1 MRREDNK
8 NTVFADIM
16 TSLSKYFIAI
26 VAIMIL
32 VIAFSGVKFVKSG
45 NAALILRFGNL
56 VGDTYEEQV
65 HGPGLLLAFP
75 YIIDEVVMVPTGS
88 IIEQKVT
95 THYTEGY
102 MQDVKS
108 NGYVITGDQ
117 NIAVINATVKYK
129 ITDPVA
135 YALNVSDIK
144 AIVNGSVSNA
154 MVESAACV
162 TVDSILTSGKET
174 YAVSVIQ
181 KAQNKLDISEAGIT
195 IANIEFTKV
204 SMPKEVVGIYNEV
217 NAASVQAETMVEEAK
232 NYRDTT
238 IPAAEASAN
247 KAISDANTAYS
258 TAVSGANKAL
268 AEFWGLTEEYKINR
282 EVVRT
287 RIYNSK
293 IREAISK
300 IGKVKVVQ
308 EGDSN
313 IIIN

>member
-45 NAALILRFGNL
+45 NVALILRFGNL

-65 HGPGLLLAFP
+65 HEPGLLLAFP

-102 MQDVKS
+102 MQDVKT

-135 YALNVSDIK
+135 KGIGIGSASH
-144 AIVNGSVSNA
+144 AIGTARA
-154 MVESAACV
+154 MEMGEIEGAMSGL
-162 TVDSILTSGKET
+162 SI
-174 YAVSVIQ
+174 
-181 KAQNKLDISEAGIT
+181 
-195 IANIEFTKV
+195 
-204 SMPKEVVGIYNEV
+204 
-217 NAASVQAETMVEEAK
+217 
-232 NYRDTT
+232 
-238 IPAAEASAN
+238 
-247 KAISDANTAYS
+247 
-258 TAVSGANKAL
+258 AVSGVLTVFAAALFAN
-268 AEFWGLTEEYKINR
+268 FY
-282 EVVRT
+282 
-287 RIYNSK
+287 
-293 IREAISK
+293 
-300 IGKVKVVQ
+300 
-308 EGDSN
+308 
-313 IIIN
+313 

>member
-45 NAALILRFGNL
+45 NVALILRFGNL

-65 HGPGLLLAFP
+65 HEPGLLLAFP

-102 MQDVKS
+102 MQDVKT

-162 TVDSILTSGKET
+162 TVDSILTSGKEA
-174 YAVSVIQ
+174 YGSSVIQ

-217 NAASVQAETMVEEAK
+217 NAASVQAETMLEEAK

-238 IPAAEASAN
+238 IPTAEASAN
-247 KAISDANTAYS
+247 KAISDANTKYS
-258 TAVSGANKAL
+258 TSVSAANKAL
-268 AEFWGLTEEYKINR
+268 AEFWGLTEEYKINK

-313 IIIN
+313 IFIN